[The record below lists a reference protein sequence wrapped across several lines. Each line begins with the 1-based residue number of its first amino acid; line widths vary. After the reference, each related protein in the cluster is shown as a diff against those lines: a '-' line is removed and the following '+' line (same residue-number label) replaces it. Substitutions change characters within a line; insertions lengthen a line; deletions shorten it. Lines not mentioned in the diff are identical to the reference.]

1 MRPLPDDARV
11 RPAVLVEPQGL
22 DPGERLV
29 VPGAV
34 DCPDLFELPVD
45 GDPKNTR
52 WVFWTGI
59 SNYFVGS
66 FDGRTF
72 TPEGPVRTAEQGAN
86 GYAAQT

>member
-1 MRPLPDDARV
+1 M
-11 RPAVLVEPQGL
+11 
-22 DPGERLV
+22 
-29 VPGAV
+29 PGAV
-34 DCPDLFELPVD
+34 DCPDPFELPVD

-52 WVFWTGI
+52 WVFWSGI

-86 GYAAQT
+86 GYAAQTWSGIPQSDGRTIQICWLRGGEYPGMPAR